1 MRDSTL
7 NEPYF
12 VIVMDLLI
20 WLIGVVVF
28 SAIGLAFLVAT

>member
-20 WLIGVVVF
+20 WLIGAVVF
-28 SAIGLAFLVAT
+28 DAIGLASLVAS